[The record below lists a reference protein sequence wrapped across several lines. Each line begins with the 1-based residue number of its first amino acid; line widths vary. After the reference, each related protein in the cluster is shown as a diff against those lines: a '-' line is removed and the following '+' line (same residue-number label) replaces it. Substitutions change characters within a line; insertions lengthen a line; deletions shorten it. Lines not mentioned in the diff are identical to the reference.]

1 MNATRPSNTQKCKVL
16 PPFRQFSAWLDNLS
30 KYLGPRSKSTKPIA
44 RRFGGS
50 FVLRIAAVVLLLLW
64 VLGLVTGRTMGGFV
78 HVLLVLAL
86 ILGLIVL
93 VRGKNP

>member
-1 MNATRPSNTQKCKVL
+1 
-16 PPFRQFSAWLDNLS
+16 
-30 KYLGPRSKSTKPIA
+30 
-44 RRFGGS
+44 
-50 FVLRIAAVVLLLLW
+50 VLRIATVVLLLLW

-78 HVLLVLAL
+78 HVLLILAL

>member
-1 MNATRPSNTQKCKVL
+1 VVRL
-16 PPFRQFSAWLDNLS
+16 
-30 KYLGPRSKSTKPIA
+30 
-44 RRFGGS
+44 
-50 FVLRIAAVVLLLLW
+50 AAFALLLLW

-86 ILGLIVL
+86 ILGMISL

>member
-1 MNATRPSNTQKCKVL
+1 VL
-16 PPFRQFSAWLDNLS
+16 
-30 KYLGPRSKSTKPIA
+30 K
-44 RRFGGS
+44 
-50 FVLRIAAVVLLLLW
+50 IAAVVLLLLW

-86 ILGLIVL
+86 VLGLISL